1 VVELTHDTTDDGFH
15 EIQLSGKQLVALF
28 IIATTVI
35 VVVFLCGVRVG
46 RGVRD
51 AQGDE
56 IDQVAAATL
65 PATQPA
71 QPAPVATPPSEAPP
85 PASDAAAQEDLTYQK
100 RLEANAPAAEKL
112 KKQEESKREPVVPPV
127 TTAAPKPAPSVAV
140 AAPKSAAPVATRA
153 ANTAATTG
161 SAVPTAG
168 TDNLPTSGRPGTWAV
183 QVIATKDRAVAGS
196 VVKRLAAKGYPAF
209 VVNPS
214 AGDKQR
220 YYKVHVGRYNDRGEA
235 ETVSLRIKKE
245 EQFQSWITR

>member
-51 AQGDE
+51 AQTDQA
-56 IDQVAAATL
+56 DQVATAMP
-65 PATQPA
+65 PAA
-71 QPAPVATPPSEAPP
+71 QPASVASTPPSEAPP
-85 PASDAAAQEDLTYQK
+85 AASEAVAQDDLSYQK
-100 RLEANAPAAEKL
+100 RLETNKPPAEKL
-112 KKQEESKREPVVPPV
+112 KKQEEPKSEPAPAPV
-127 TTAAPKPAPSVAV
+127 IAAMPKPAA
-140 AAPKSAAPVATRA
+140 KSAPPAGGA
-153 ANTAATTG
+153 AGTTGTATTSG
-161 SAVPTAG
+161 AA
-168 TDNLPTSGRPGTWAV
+168 DNLPTAGRPGTWAV
-183 QVIATKDRAVAGS
+183 QVIATRDRAVAGS

-214 AGDKQR
+214 AGAKPP